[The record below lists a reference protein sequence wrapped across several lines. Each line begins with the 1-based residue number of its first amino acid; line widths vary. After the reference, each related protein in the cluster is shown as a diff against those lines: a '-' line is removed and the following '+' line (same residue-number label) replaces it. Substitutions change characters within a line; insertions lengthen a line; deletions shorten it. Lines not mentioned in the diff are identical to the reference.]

1 MFETQGPMHVC
12 TEVISEGYSFR
23 QARTFIS
30 RLQIAF
36 FPSLH
41 LSPVTVQG
49 RLG

>member
-23 QARTFIS
+23 QAQTFIS